1 MEAALRPSR
10 NYVVLAFIAVFCVAA
25 FAFFWNL
32 GVNPI
37 ANADEGVHAL
47 VTREMRENGDWMTMH
62 IRGEF
67 YFRKPPL
74 SFWIRAA
81 TQTVFGE
88 NEFTDRLPS
97 ALAGLGTVMLVAAWA
112 WVWTRKPLAVFA
124 SGSILA
130 LAPSTFMHTFR
141 TGETDGVL
149 LFLLTLAAFLLWRS
163 LKKPWLL
170 VAASGAI
177 GLAFMTKSVA
187 SGVVPI
193 GFLLALAIH
202 RRWPY
207 RWKHVLTAAGL
218 FLAVVVPWHAYEFTK
233 HGKLFW
239 DEYVGFHILQRV
251 ETRLHITPQ
260 QHGPFW
266 YLKGVGQ
273 AMFPWAWLVVPAAA
287 YAVTKIKRRP
297 APYGAGRRDETT
309 FPETFLLTW
318 GVGTVVLFSLAATK
332 LPWYVAPAF
341 PAFALLVG
349 RFVTT
354 PFTSFPRLL
363 RWLIGLSV
371 IGYLVDSFMQYRTGL
386 SKILSLAVVSPY
398 IAVAAVI
405 VVVAVALALAYR
417 RSPDLGRKALT
428 AVAAALLLHMALM
441 SLVVF
446 SRNLRM
452 TDENPFRV
460 FRNEI
465 AARDAHAAV
474 YIFDIGYITSPLS
487 AIYWEGPDHARQVT
501 ALRENQAALYA
512 VVAEKTGAFII
523 AETQRQFSS
532 EISTKLS
539 RISNYGKLSLYRV
552 L

>member
-1 MEAALRPSR
+1 MVYTERMEAAAPSPR
-10 NYVVLAFIAVFCVAA
+10 KLAVAAFIVVFCIAA

-47 VTREMRENGDWMTMH
+47 VTREMREGGDWMTMH

-81 TQTVFGE
+81 TQAAFGE

-97 ALAGLGTVMLVAAWA
+97 ALAGLGTTMLIAAWA
-112 WVWTRKPLAVFA
+112 WLWTKRASVVLAAGAIFPL
-124 SGSILA
+124 L
-130 LAPSTFMHTFR
+130 PSTFTHTFR

-163 LKKPWLL
+163 LKRPWLL
-170 VAASGAI
+170 VAAAGVI

-187 SGVVPI
+187 AGTVPI
-193 GFLLALAIH
+193 TFLLALLIH

-207 RWKHVLTAAGL
+207 RWKHVLTAVGV
-218 FLAVVVPWHAYEFTK
+218 FLAVVVPWHAYEFAT
-233 HGKLFW
+233 HGTLFW

-260 QHGPFW
+260 QHGAFW
-266 YLKGVGQ
+266 YLKGIEQ
-273 AMFPWAWLVVPAAA
+273 EMFPWAWLIVPAAA
-287 YAVTKIKRRP
+287 FAMTKIR
-297 APYGAGRRDETT
+297 RRDEST

-318 GVGTVVLFSLAATK
+318 GIGTVVLFSLAATK

-349 RFVTT
+349 RLVAT
-354 PFTSFPRLL
+354 PVSSIPRWL
-363 RWLIGLSV
+363 RWLVGVSV
-371 IGYLVDSFMQYRTGL
+371 IGYLVNSFLQYRTGL
-386 SKILSLAVVSPY
+386 SKVLSLAVVSPY
-398 IAVAAVI
+398 VATGAVVVVVAFIMVFAYRQSPEFGRKTLAVVAAV
-405 VVVAVALALAYR
+405 
-417 RSPDLGRKALT
+417 
-428 AVAAALLLHMALM
+428 LLVHMTLM

-446 SRNLRM
+446 SRYLRM
-452 TDENPFRV
+452 DDENPFRM

-465 AARDAHAAV
+465 VARDPHAAV

-487 AIYWEGPDHARQVT
+487 AIYWEGPDHARQVI
-501 ALRENQAALYA
+501 ALREDPAALQT
-512 VVAEKTGAFII
+512 VVVEKPGVFVI
-523 AETQRQFSS
+523 AERTRQLPD
-532 EISTKLS
+532 EIMKKLS
-539 RISNYGKLSLYRV
+539 HISDIGQLSLYRV
-552 L
+552 Q

>member
-1 MEAALRPSR
+1 MEAAVPSPR
-10 NYVVLAFIAVFCVAA
+10 RFAVAAFIAVFCVAA

-97 ALAGLGTVMLVAAWA
+97 ALAGLGTAMLIAAWA
-112 WVWTRKPLAVFA
+112 WLWTKKGSVVLAAGAIFPL
-124 SGSILA
+124 L
-130 LAPSTFMHTFR
+130 PSTFTHTFR

-149 LFLLTLAAFLLWRS
+149 LFLLTLVAFLLWRS

-170 VAASGAI
+170 AAAAGAI

-187 SGVVPI
+187 AGTVPI
-193 GFLLALAIH
+193 AFLLALLVH

-207 RWKHVLTAAGL
+207 RWKHILTAAGT
-218 FLAVVVPWHAYEFTK
+218 FLAVVVPWHAYEFIT

-266 YLKGVGQ
+266 YLKGIGQ
-273 AMFPWAWLVVPAAA
+273 AMFPWAWLIVPAAA
-287 YAVTKIKRRP
+287 NAVAKIR
-297 APYGAGRRDETT
+297 RRDEST
-309 FPETFLLTW
+309 FPETFLLMW
-318 GVGTVVLFSLAATK
+318 GIGTVVLFSLAATK
-332 LPWYVAPAF
+332 LSWYVAPAF

-349 RFVTT
+349 RLVAT
-354 PFTSFPRLL
+354 PITSMPRWL

-371 IGYLVDSFMQYRTGL
+371 IGYLVNSFMQYRTGL
-386 SKILSLAVVSPY
+386 SKIVSLAVVSPY
-398 IAVAAVI
+398 VAVT
-405 VVVAVALALAYR
+405 VVVAVIAALVTFAYR
-417 RSPDLGRKALT
+417 RSTERGRKTLA
-428 AVAAALLLHMALM
+428 AVSVVLLVHMTLM
-441 SLVVF
+441 SIVVF
-446 SRNLRM
+446 SRYLRM
-452 TDENPFRV
+452 EDENPFRV
-460 FRNEI
+460 FRNEM
-465 AARDAHAAV
+465 ATRDPHAAV

-487 AIYWEGPDHARQVT
+487 AIYWEGPDHARQVI
-501 ALRENQAALYA
+501 ALREDPAALQA
-512 VVAEKTGAFII
+512 VVTEKPGVFVIT
-523 AETQRQFSS
+523 ERTRQLPDDINGKVSH
-532 EISTKLS
+532 ISDFGL
-539 RISNYGKLSLYRV
+539 LSLYQV
-552 L
+552 H